1 MIRTDAPKDLEGRG
15 LANFARTTPELPGN
29 ALLAAGC
36 SPYGK
41 NPRGGWFVIFT
52 MRPCDLAPDHPDLGS
67 TLLLLAPVDVRDLL
81 A

>member
-29 ALLAAGC
+29 AFVSCWLLPVWK
-36 SPYGK
+36 SS
-41 NPRGGWFVIFT
+41 GWFVIFT

-67 TLLLLAPVDVRDLL
+67 TLLLLAPVDVGDLL